1 VERRLTLYEV
11 NRMML
16 ANLKPAGSSP
26 TTMLTVAKRLLNA
39 TSGQFQPI
47 NANAQVVH
55 ELKEDRILVPG
66 LTQLDG
72 QYIILVTA
80 LKNTAQGKFY
90 KQCG

>member
-1 VERRLTLYEV
+1 
-11 NRMML
+11 MML

-26 TTMLTVAKRLLNA
+26 TTMLTVAKRPLNA

-47 NANAQVVH
+47 NADSQTVH

-66 LTQLDG
+66 LMQLVG

-80 LKNTAQGKFY
+80 PRNTA
-90 KQCG
+90 